1 MDTNRLLVLILGFLA
16 CMLILAIVVL
26 TATGH
31 EPPLSLTASLSAA
44 LGAIL
49 ALAHLPR
56 KD

>member
-1 MDTNRLLVLILGFLA
+1 MDTNRLLVFILGFLA